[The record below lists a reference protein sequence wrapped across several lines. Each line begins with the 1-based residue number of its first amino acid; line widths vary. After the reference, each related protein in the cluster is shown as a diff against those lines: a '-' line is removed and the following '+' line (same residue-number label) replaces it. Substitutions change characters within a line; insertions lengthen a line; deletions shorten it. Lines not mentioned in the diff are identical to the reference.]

1 MMTSNP
7 LRGVQDNMI
16 AEVKSTPDFR
26 KKENRRKPEI
36 TVSFNGLAKNS
47 KKLALASWL
56 VWGGF
61 VLWRQSP

>member
-1 MMTSNP
+1 MRHYMFNT
-7 LRGVQDNMI
+7 I
-16 AEVKSTPDFR
+16 AEVKSTHDFR

-36 TVSFNGLAKNS
+36 TFSFNGVKKIF
-47 KKLALASWL
+47 KKLALTSWL